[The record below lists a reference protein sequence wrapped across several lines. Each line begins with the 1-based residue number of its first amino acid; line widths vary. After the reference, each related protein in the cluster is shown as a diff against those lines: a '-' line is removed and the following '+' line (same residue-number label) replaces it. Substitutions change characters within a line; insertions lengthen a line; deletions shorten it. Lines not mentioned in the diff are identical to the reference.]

1 MFSQSSGGD
10 VTLAVVSTLI
20 HTKRPTPKSKITE
33 HMDKCWERASIISV
47 RRDTGKSG
55 EITDFQ
61 QICESGS
68 TWTKAMYLRCT
79 QIFQKAFLKASH

>member
-33 HMDKCWERASIISV
+33 HMDKCNML
-47 RRDTGKSG
+47 GKSQHN
-55 EITDFQ
+55 F
-61 QICESGS
+61 CEKRY
-68 TWTKAMYLRCT
+68 WQVWRDHRLPADL
-79 QIFQKAFLKASH
+79 